1 MEITPAQ
8 FSLIEQCLPRQRGN
22 VGMTN
27 LQVVN
32 AILYVD

>member
-27 LQVVN
+27 L
-32 AILYVD
+32 